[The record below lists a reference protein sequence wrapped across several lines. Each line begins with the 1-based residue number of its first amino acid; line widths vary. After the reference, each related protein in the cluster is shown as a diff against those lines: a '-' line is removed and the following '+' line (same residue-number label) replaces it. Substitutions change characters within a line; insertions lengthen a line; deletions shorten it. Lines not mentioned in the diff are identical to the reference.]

1 MGRQYNNRM
10 TLKAVQL
17 PGREAEG
24 IGWKRCCSLTF
35 IQTAVL
41 GVFVQIPVGISAIV
55 DGPTG
60 RRRTAIGTPYW
71 MAPEVDQLS
80 IN

>member
-1 MGRQYNNRM
+1 MLFPH
-10 TLKAVQL
+10 TAV
-17 PGREAEG
+17 
-24 IGWKRCCSLTF
+24 
-35 IQTAVL
+35 VL

-80 IN
+80 INIKQCDKSNLQQSLLLL

>member
-1 MGRQYNNRM
+1 M

-17 PGREAEG
+17 YTWEGGRRYRMEA
-24 IGWKRCCSLTF
+24 CCSLTF
-35 IQTAVL
+35 IQTAVVL
-41 GVFVQIPVGISAIV
+41 GVFVQIPVGISAVV
-55 DGPTG
+55 DGPIG